1 MAFSFTPEQIEERR
15 ILEEY
20 HKDNPH
26 EILFQSSYAWL
37 VEETDWRYGV
47 LSGGRCSAK
56 SISAIDLSIFYAT
69 QASIE
74 LLFVREFQES
84 ISKSSK
90 QELENR
96 IKFYSLEDQF
106 KITDTYVENRKT
118 GSVYSFIGVNR
129 NPTSVKSRANVSFV
143 LLEESETISAESLD
157 ILIPTIRRDDS
168 IVLVN
173 FNPRLVTDA
182 CWQYFM
188 VTPPP
193 NTRVSHTTYRDNIFC
208 PQAMIDLA
216 EQCKISDP
224 NKYNWVW
231 EGKTISSSE
240 LSMCKRIR
248 HVSSDL
254 SNNYLNKPI
263 IVGIDIAREGG
274 DRTCWYAV
282 QGNRILGK
290 ETLPFMDGPKLVELI
305 KNLSFRFPNAKY
317 NIDST
322 GSGSWSV
329 DFIRSNYP
337 NILIEGIN
345 FSERSPK
352 EAYKNMR
359 AHLYSLVDEW
369 MDNGG
374 AISNSLEYKGLLE
387 ELQVHEYKFD
397 AHNKIQLMSK
407 DEVKSILKRSPDE
420 SDAFCLA
427 LYTNGESIC
436 KSQIDAARK
445 ILVHK
450 SFPRRSGR

>member
-1 MAFSFTPEQIEERR
+1 MAFSFSPEQIEERR

-20 HKDNPH
+20 HKENPH

-37 VEETDWRYGV
+37 VNETDWRYGI

-106 KITDTYVENRKT
+106 KITDTYIENRKT

-129 NPTSVKSRANVSFV
+129 NPVSVKSRSNVSFV
-143 LLEESETISAESLD
+143 LIEEAETISAESLD

-188 VTPPP
+188 VNPPP
-193 NTRVSHTTYRDNIFC
+193 NTRVSHTTYMDNIFC
-208 PQAMIDLA
+208 PEPMIALA

-240 LSMCKRIR
+240 LSICKRIR
-248 HVSSDL
+248 NTPSDL
-254 SNNYLNKPI
+254 SDSYLNKPI
-263 IVGIDIAREGG
+263 IVGIDIARDGG
-274 DRTCWYAV
+274 DRTCWYAI
-282 QGNRILGK
+282 QGHKILGRGSSNY
-290 ETLPFMDGPKLVELI
+290 MDGPQLVQLV
-305 KNLSFRFPNAKY
+305 KNLSFSFPNCKI

-322 GSGSWSV
+322 GSGSWAADTVRQSC
-329 DFIRSNYP
+329 P
-337 NILIEGIN
+337 NVNIEAVN

-359 AHLYSLVDEW
+359 AYLYSLVDEW

-374 AISNSLEYKGLLE
+374 YLPNNADYKGLLE

-427 LYTNGESIC
+427 LYTNGESIT
-436 KSQIDAARK
+436 KSKIDIARNT
-445 ILVHK
+445 LRMK
-450 SFPRRSGR
+450 SFPRRR